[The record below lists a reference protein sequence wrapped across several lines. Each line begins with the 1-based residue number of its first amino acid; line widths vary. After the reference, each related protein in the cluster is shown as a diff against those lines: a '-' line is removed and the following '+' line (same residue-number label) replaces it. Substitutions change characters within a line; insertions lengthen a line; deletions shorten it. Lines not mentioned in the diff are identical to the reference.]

1 VMSFARIE
9 QGV

>member
-1 VMSFARIE
+1 MSFARIE